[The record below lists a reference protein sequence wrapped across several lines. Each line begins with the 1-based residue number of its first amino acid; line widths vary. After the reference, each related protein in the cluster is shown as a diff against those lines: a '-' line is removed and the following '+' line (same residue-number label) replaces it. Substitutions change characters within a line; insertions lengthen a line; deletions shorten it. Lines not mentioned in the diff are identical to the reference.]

1 MSCLGIIYEFVSGSC
16 NPIRMDIF
24 QRVTRDTRDVFAG
37 VEKMI
42 QETFLPHLL
51 FGKTET
57 LSPIVGALSISVCW
71 SGLHGPIAY
80 SFLGGGVPIP
90 EQRLC
95 GTLDSVPLK
104 FKVYYVLYPP

>member
-42 QETFLPHLL
+42 QETFLPRLL
-51 FGKTET
+51 FGNTENHIT
-57 LSPIVGALSISVCW
+57 HCRSSKYDVGQESRTW
-71 SGLHGPIAY
+71 TPEY
-80 SFLGGGVPIP
+80 SDTRTGEVLKIP
-90 EQRLC
+90 
-95 GTLDSVPLK
+95 
-104 FKVYYVLYPP
+104 